1 MTTLDALIL
10 LLLIEAALAVAWVQ
24 WLKARRYGAMRTKP
38 PERPPEAKSEGSG
51 TKGPLLDPLD
61 RA

>member
-24 WLKARRYGAMRTKP
+24 WVKARRYGAMRTKP
-38 PERPPEAKSEGSG
+38 PERPPEAKKDEGS
-51 TKGPLLDPLD
+51 KGPLLDPLD

>member
-38 PERPPEAKSEGSG
+38 PVRPSTPQDEPSG
-51 TKGPLLDPLD
+51 PKGPLLDKP
-61 RA
+61 